1 MFQILGKNPRKGKS
15 CLSRLHRSDSL
26 DELLSGDVECPDWRK
41 TLPPERLTGIPKR
54 EQKRQDVINEL
65 FHTERNHVRNL
76 RILDNVF
83 RKPLQESGPELP
95 ANTDKKKTSKKP
107 ALKQFDRH

>member
-1 MFQILGKNPRKGKS
+1 MFQILGENPRKGKS

-95 ANTDKKKTSKKP
+95 ATEKRKIAKNLP
-107 ALKQFDRH
+107 